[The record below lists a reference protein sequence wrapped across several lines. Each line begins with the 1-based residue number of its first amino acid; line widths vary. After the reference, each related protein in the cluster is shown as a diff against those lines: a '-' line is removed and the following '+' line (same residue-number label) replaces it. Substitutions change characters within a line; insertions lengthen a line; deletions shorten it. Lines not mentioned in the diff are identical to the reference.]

1 MSTRPAPDVA
11 TVTDAVFGPALATD
25 PASPLFT
32 FYDDASGE
40 RTELSTLT
48 AVNWAAKTANF
59 LRDEIGV
66 APGDRVAVD
75 LPEHWQTFTILLGAW
90 WAGAEVVLGS
100 DPSVSVAFCAHDRL
114 DAHADVDEVVV
125 APLDPFALPV
135 ADLPIGVTDFGSGVR
150 VHGDQFAPIVGGPAA
165 LDGRT
170 VSEIVTAATARAAAD
185 TITAGSRVMST
196 CRWDTADGLIRGVLA
211 TPVVGGSL
219 VHVSHAD
226 AHAMAGRADT
236 EKATVSLS

>member
-1 MSTRPAPDVA
+1 MSSHPVREVA
-11 TVTDAVFGPALATD
+11 TVTDAVLGPALATD

-32 FYDDASGE
+32 FYDDASDE

-48 AVNWAAKTANF
+48 AMNWAAKTANF

-66 APGDRVAVD
+66 APGDHVAVD

-90 WAGAEVVLGS
+90 WAGAEVVLGA
-100 DPSVSVAFCAHDRL
+100 DPSASVAFCTRDRL
-114 DAHADVDEVVV
+114 DAHAGIDEVVV

-135 ADLPIGVTDFGSGVR
+135 GDLPIGVTDFGSGVR

-170 VSEIVTAATARAAAD
+170 VAEVVGAAAD
-185 TITAGSRVMST
+185 RATADGITAGARVLST
-196 CRWDTADGLIRGVLA
+196 CRWDGVDGLIRGVLA
-211 TPVVGGSL
+211 APVAGASL

-226 AHAMAGRADT
+226 AAVMAGRADT

>member
-1 MSTRPAPDVA
+1 MSNRPA
-11 TVTDAVFGPALATD
+11 TVTDAVLGPALATD

-32 FYDDASGE
+32 FYDDDSGE

-90 WAGAEVVLGS
+90 WAGAEVVLGADRS
-100 DPSVSVAFCAHDRL
+100 ASVVFCARDRL
-114 DAHADVDEVVV
+114 DAHGDIDEVVV
-125 APLDPFALPV
+125 APLDPFALPS
-135 ADLPIGVTDFGSGVR
+135 AGLPIGVTDFGSGVR

-165 LDGRT
+165 LGGHSVAD
-170 VSEIVTAATARAAAD
+170 IVAAAREQAAAD
-185 TITAGSRVMST
+185 GIAAGARVMST
-196 CRWDTADGLIRGVLA
+196 CHWDTADGLIRGVLA
-211 TPVVGGSL
+211 APVVGASL
-219 VHVSHAD
+219 VHVAHAD
-226 AHAMAGRADT
+226 AGAMAGRADT
-236 EKATVSLS
+236 EKATIALS